1 VPSDLTAPASTV
13 VELPF
18 APPYE
23 REKALAL
30 IAAHAVPGAERVDL
44 SDYSVTRIITAPS
57 GPVAVRV
64 ELGAQSVR
72 VIVSSGDPSDAEA
85 VASAVRLWLDLDL
98 EPSRIVD
105 AFGRDPRLG
114 PLVAARPGLR
124 VIGHPDGYEAALTTV
139 LGQQVSLASARTF
152 SGRLVAAF
160 GEPGPGSL
168 LLFPAPSVV
177 AAIPLDELQKA
188 IGLTGARTRTLHAVA
203 QACADGLLLSA
214 SVDLVATRAALLAIP
229 GVGPWTADYLAVRAL
244 GDRDAYPAGDLVL
257 RRALGVRTPAEAER
271 IAEPW
276 RPIRSYALIHIWTAA
291 AFS

>member
-1 VPSDLTAPASTV
+1 MTGDSTT

-18 APPYE
+18 VPPYE

-30 IAAHAVPGAERVDL
+30 IAAHAVPGSERVDL
-44 SDYSVTRIITAPS
+44 TDFSVTRIIAAPS
-57 GPVAVRV
+57 GPLAVRV
-64 ELGAQSVR
+64 ELGEASVR
-72 VIVSSGDPSDAEA
+72 ATVSSGDARDVEA
-85 VASAVRLWLDLDL
+85 VASLVRAWLDLDL

-152 SGRLVAAF
+152 AGRLVAAY
-160 GEPGPGSL
+160 GEPGPDSL
-168 LLFPAPSVV
+168 MLFPRAAVV
-177 AAIPLDELQKA
+177 ASIPVDELQRT

-203 QACADGLLLSA
+203 QASADGLDLSPSA
-214 SVDLVATRAALLAIP
+214 DLVATRAALLAIP

-257 RRALGVRTPAEAER
+257 RRALGVRTAAEAER

-276 RPIRSYALIHIWTAA
+276 RPIRSYALVHIWTAA

>member
-1 VPSDLTAPASTV
+1 MTGDGAT

-18 APPYE
+18 FPPYE

-30 IAAHAVPGAERVDL
+30 IAAHAVPGSERVDL
-44 SDYSVTRIITAPS
+44 PDFSVTRIITAPS

-64 ELGAQSVR
+64 ELGETSVR
-72 VIVSSGDPSDAEA
+72 ATVSSGDARDVEA
-85 VASAVRLWLDLDL
+85 IASIVRAWLDLDL

-105 AFGRDPRLG
+105 ACGRDPRLG

-152 SGRLVAAF
+152 AGRLVAAY
-160 GEPGPGSL
+160 GEPGPDSL
-168 LLFPAPSVV
+168 MIFPPAAVV
-177 AAIPLDELQKA
+177 ASIPVDDLQRT

-203 QACADGLLLSA
+203 QASSDGLDLSP
-214 SVDLVATRAALLAIP
+214 SVDLAATRAALLAIP

-257 RRALGVRTPAEAER
+257 RRALGVRTAAEAER
-271 IAEPW
+271 MAEPW

>member
-1 VPSDLTAPASTV
+1 VTPTT

-18 APPYE
+18 TPPYE

-30 IAAHAVPGAERVDL
+30 IAAHAVPGAERLDL
-44 SDYSVTRIITAPS
+44 LEHSASRVIAAPG

-64 ELGAQSVR
+64 VLGADSVTMT
-72 VIVSSGDPSDAEA
+72 VSSGDARDVEA
-85 VASAVRLWLDLDL
+85 VASGVRAWLDLDL
-98 EPSRIVD
+98 EPSTILD

-152 SGRLVAAF
+152 AGRLVAAF
-160 GEPGPGSL
+160 GEPGPDAL
-168 LLFPAPSVV
+168 MLFPRPAVL
-177 AAIPLDELQKA
+177 AAVPLDELQRA

-203 QACADGLLLSA
+203 QACADGLVLTTTA
-214 SVDLVATRAALLAIP
+214 DLAATRAALLAIP

-257 RRALGVRTPAEAER
+257 RRALGAQTAAEAER
-271 IAEPW
+271 LAEPW
-276 RPIRSYALIHIWTAA
+276 RPMRAYALMHIWTAA

>member
-1 VPSDLTAPASTV
+1 MLPSTT

-18 APPYE
+18 TPPYE

-30 IAAHAVPGAERVDL
+30 IAAHAVPGAERL
-44 SDYSVTRIITAPS
+44 ELLEHSTSRLITAPG

-64 ELGAQSVR
+64 VLGADSVTMT
-72 VIVSSGDPSDAEA
+72 VSSGDTRDLEA
-85 VASAVRLWLDLDL
+85 VASRVRGWLDLDL

-152 SGRLVAAF
+152 AGRLVAAF
-160 GEPGPGSL
+160 GEPGPDAL
-168 LLFPAPSVV
+168 MLFPRPAVLAGV
-177 AAIPLDELQKA
+177 PLDELQRA

-203 QACADGLLLSA
+203 QACADGLVLTPS
-214 SVDLVATRAALLAIP
+214 SDLVATRAALLSLP

-257 RRALGVRTPAEAER
+257 RRALGVRTAAEAER

-276 RPIRSYALIHIWTAA
+276 RPMRSYALMHIWTAA

>member
-1 VPSDLTAPASTV
+1 MLSDPPPRPSTTI
-13 VELPF
+13 ELPF

-23 REKALAL
+23 SQKALAL

-44 SDYSVTRIITAPS
+44 QDNSVTRVIAAPS

-64 ELGAQSVR
+64 ELGTESATAT
-72 VIVSSGDPSDAEA
+72 VSSRDARDVAA
-85 VASAVRLWLDLDL
+85 VASIVRAWLDLDL
-98 EPSRIVD
+98 EPTRIVD
-105 AFGRDPRLG
+105 AFGHDPILG

-160 GEPGPGSL
+160 GEPGPDSL
-168 LLFPAPSVV
+168 MLFPPAAVV
-177 AAIPLDELQKA
+177 AGVPLDELQKA

-203 QACADGLLLSA
+203 EACADGLPLHP
-214 SVDLVATRAALLAIP
+214 SVDLAETRSALLAIP

-244 GDRDAYPAGDLVL
+244 GDRDAYPSGDLVL
-257 RRALGVRTPAEAER
+257 RRALGVRTPAEAEQ

-276 RPIRSYALIHIWTAA
+276 RPLRSYALVHIWTAA

>member
-1 VPSDLTAPASTV
+1 MTPLSTT

-18 APPYE
+18 SPPYE

-30 IAAHAVPGAERVDL
+30 IAAHAVPGSERVDL
-44 SDYSVTRIITAPS
+44 LDYSVTRIIDAPS
-57 GPVAVRV
+57 GPV
-64 ELGAQSVR
+64 SVR
-72 VIVSSGDPSDAEA
+72 VQLGETTVTATVSSRDPRDVEA

-98 EPSRIVD
+98 DPASIVD
-105 AFGRDPRLG
+105 AFGSDPRLG

-152 SGRLVAAF
+152 AGRLVAAF
-160 GEPGPGSL
+160 GEPGPDSL
-168 LLFPAPSVV
+168 QLFPRPAVLASV
-177 AAIPLDELQKA
+177 PLDELQRA
-188 IGLTGARTRTLHAVA
+188 IGLTGARTRTLHSVA
-203 QACADGLLLSA
+203 QACADGLVLTPTS
-214 SVDLVATRAALLAIP
+214 DLVATRAALLAIP

-276 RPIRSYALIHIWTAA
+276 RPIRAYGLIHIWTAA

>member
-1 VPSDLTAPASTV
+1 MTLSSTT
-13 VELPF
+13 VELPLV
-18 APPYE
+18 PPYE

-44 SDYSVTRIITAPS
+44 ADYSVTRVINSST
-57 GPVAVRV
+57 GPVAVRIALAT
-64 ELGAQSVR
+64 ESVTAT
-72 VIVSSGDPSDAEA
+72 VSSGDARDVEA
-85 VASAVRLWLDLDL
+85 VASSIRLWLDLDL
-98 EPSRIVD
+98 EPSSIVD

-124 VIGHPDGYEAALTTV
+124 VVGHPDGYEAALTTV

-152 SGRLVAAF
+152 AGRLVAAF
-160 GEPGPGSL
+160 GEPGPDSL
-168 LLFPAPSVV
+168 MLFPVPSTLAEV
-177 AAIPLDELQKA
+177 PLDELQRA

-203 QACADGLLLSA
+203 QACADGLHLTPS
-214 SVDLVATRAALLAIP
+214 SDLVATRASLLAIP

-257 RRALGVRTPAEAER
+257 RRALGVRTAVEAER

-276 RPIRSYALIHIWTAA
+276 RPIRAYALMHIWTAA

>member
-1 VPSDLTAPASTV
+1 MPQPSI
-13 VELPF
+13 ELPF
-18 APPYE
+18 VPPYE

-44 SDYSVTRIITAPS
+44 DDYSVTRVITAPS
-57 GPVAVRV
+57 GPVAARV
-64 ELGAQSVR
+64 ELGEASVT
-72 VIVSSGDPSDAEA
+72 VTISSADPHDIDA
-85 VASAVRLWLDLDL
+85 VASIVRLWFDLDL
-98 EPSRIVD
+98 EPASILD
-105 AFGRDPRLG
+105 AFGRDPRIG

-152 SGRLVAAF
+152 AGRLVAAF
-160 GEPGPGSL
+160 GEPGPDSL
-168 LLFPAPSVV
+168 MLFPRPAVLASV
-177 AAIPLDELQKA
+177 PLDEVQRA
-188 IGLTGARTRTLHAVA
+188 IGLTGARTRTVHAVA
-203 QACADGLLLSA
+203 QASADGLILAPTSEP
-214 SVDLVATRAALLAIP
+214 VATRAALLAIP

-271 IAEPW
+271 LAEPW
-276 RPIRSYALIHIWTAA
+276 RPLRAYALLHIWTAA